1 MAFRVVTLR
10 LPQLIR
16 VGLAVLGILIVA
28 LLCFLFFRPSA
39 ETPAA
44 AAKTYYPGL
53 YMSSVQFGA
62 QTVCVEVIMNAS
74 GIESVSY
81 QIPTEVSEVYP
92 LVAQTSADI
101 EEQVRAGKDPSSTP
115 MDSAAQDTANYL
127 LAAIETARDKALR

>member
-28 LLCFLFFRPSA
+28 LLCFLFLRPSA
-39 ETPAA
+39 ETPTA

-53 YMSSVQFGA
+53 YTSSVQFGA

-81 QIPTEVSEVYP
+81 QIPAEVSEVYP
-92 LVAQTSADI
+92 LVAQTSANI
-101 EEQVRAGKDPSSTP
+101 EEQVRAGNDPASIPT
-115 MDSAAQDTANYL
+115 DSASQDTTNYL
-127 LAAIETARDKALR
+127 LAAIEAARDKALR

>member
-39 ETPAA
+39 ETPDA

-53 YMSSVQFGA
+53 YMSSVHFGA

-92 LVAQTSADI
+92 LVAQTSA
-101 EEQVRAGKDPSSTP
+101 GKDPSSTP
-115 MDSAAQDTANYL
+115 TDSAAQDTANYL

>member
-44 AAKTYYPGL
+44 AAETYYPGL
-53 YMSSVQFGA
+53 YTSSVQFGA

-81 QIPTEVSEVYP
+81 QIPTEISEVYP

-101 EEQVRAGKDPSSTP
+101 EEQVRAGNDPATAP
-115 MDSAAQDTANYL
+115 TDSAAQDTANYL
-127 LAAIETARDKALR
+127 LAAIETAKDKALR

>member
-44 AAKTYYPGL
+44 AAETDYPGL
-53 YMSSVQFGA
+53 YTSSVQFGA

-81 QIPTEVSEVYP
+81 QIPTEISEVYP

-101 EEQVRAGKDPSSTP
+101 EEQVRAGNDPATAP
-115 MDSAAQDTANYL
+115 TDSAAQDTANYL
-127 LAAIETARDKALR
+127 LAAIETAKDKALR

>member
-44 AAKTYYPGL
+44 AETYSPGL
-53 YMSSVQFGA
+53 STSSVQFGA

-81 QIPTEVSEVYP
+81 QIPTEISEVYP

-101 EEQVRAGKDPSSTP
+101 EEQVRAGNDPATAP
-115 MDSAAQDTANYL
+115 TDSAAQDTANYL
-127 LAAIETARDKALR
+127 LAAIETAKDKALR